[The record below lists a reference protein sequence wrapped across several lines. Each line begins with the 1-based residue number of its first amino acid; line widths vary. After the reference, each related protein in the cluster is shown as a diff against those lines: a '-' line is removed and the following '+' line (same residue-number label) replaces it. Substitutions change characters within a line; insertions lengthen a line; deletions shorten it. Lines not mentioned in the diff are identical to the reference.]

1 MNAYH
6 VLNVHASGD
15 IAVNVSCIINAVY
28 VIKKIFPHD
37 SCYQKMKPVLN
48 SR

>member
-28 VIKKIFPHD
+28 VIKKISHTTAVT
-37 SCYQKMKPVLN
+37 K
-48 SR
+48 R